1 MQKKTIDLNLLRI
14 LCQCN
19 LNAFEVIWTFGN
31 LQGSFSYGRHFVQ
44 QSKSVCAVSVE
55 GIQGSEQSAI
65 LNQEICRLTPKWR
78 KAIF

>member
-1 MQKKTIDLNLLRI
+1 MQKKTIDLNLLWI

-55 GIQGSEQSAI
+55 GI
-65 LNQEICRLTPKWR
+65 KWDISM
-78 KAIF
+78 KLFCIWVPVV